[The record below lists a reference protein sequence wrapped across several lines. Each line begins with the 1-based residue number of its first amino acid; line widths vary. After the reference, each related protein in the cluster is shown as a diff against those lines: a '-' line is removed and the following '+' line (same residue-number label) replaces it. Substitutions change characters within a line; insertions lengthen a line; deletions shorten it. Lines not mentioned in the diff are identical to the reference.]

1 MLKRRIIPVVLLK
14 EGQIVQSK
22 GFKRHQ
28 VIGDPIQSIERY
40 SDWNADEIMYI
51 NISPDYSYSERHR
64 DDIKMKGYSS
74 FPELIGLIAE
84 KNFCPL
90 AVGGGIKQPQD
101 VDNLFL
107 SGADKITFCSAII
120 DSNHEI
126 LKYTIQK
133 YGSQATV
140 VVLDVFKNGLDYF
153 IYDYR
158 SRSQTA
164 FPVLE
169 AIRLCEE
176 IGVGE
181 IVVQDVQSDG
191 RKLGMDIELFKMVSD
206 STRIP
211 IIALGGIGSEYD
223 FLDVFESTN
232 VSAVAAA
239 NYFQHTEL
247 SFERVRRFLKSKVE
261 YIR

>member
-1 MLKRRIIPVVLLK
+1 MLKRRIIPVILLK

-40 SDWNADEIMYI
+40 SDWNSDEIMYI
-51 NISPDYSYSERHR
+51 NISPEHSYNERHR
-64 DDIKMKGYSS
+64 HDIKMKGYSS

-84 KNFCPL
+84 KNFCPFS
-90 AVGGGIKQPQD
+90 VGGGIKSPKN
-101 VDNLFL
+101 VDDLFQ
-107 SGADKITFCSAII
+107 SGADKLTFCSPLL
-120 DSNHEI
+120 DSNLDTI
-126 LKYTIQK
+126 KYTIGK
-133 YGSQATV
+133 YGSQATIV
-140 VVLDVFKNGLDYF
+140 IIDVYKKDSEYF
-153 IYDYR
+153 VYDYR
-158 SRSQTA
+158 SGLPTSTL
-164 FPVLE
+164 VLD
-169 AIRLCEE
+169 AIKLCEE

-191 RKLGMDIELFKMVSD
+191 KKLGMDIELFRIVSN

-211 IIALGGIGSEYD
+211 IIALGGIGSEFD

-232 VSAVAAA
+232 VAAVAAA
-239 NYFQHTEL
+239 NFFQHTEL
-247 SFERVRRFLKSKVE
+247 SVERVRKFLKSKLN